1 MILLIMGIWMLYNF
15 FTVVFPVL
23 PYIALYHGGSVFVQS
38 LSVLALKWSL
48 PMSFIFMVSGAITL
62 LDRNSKPRLLLSL
75 FGLVISLL
83 LLL

>member
-1 MILLIMGIWMLYNF
+1 M
-15 FTVVFPVL
+15 
-23 PYIALYHGGSVFVQS
+23 FVQS

-48 PMSFIFMVSGAITL
+48 PMSFIFMVSGAIAL